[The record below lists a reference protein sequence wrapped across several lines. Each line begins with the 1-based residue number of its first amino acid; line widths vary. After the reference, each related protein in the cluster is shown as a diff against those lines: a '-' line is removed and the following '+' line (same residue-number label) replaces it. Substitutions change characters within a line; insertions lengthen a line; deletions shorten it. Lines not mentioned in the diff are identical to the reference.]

1 MAGPFLRLA
10 LAAALGFALS
20 GCASEPDNYA
30 APSDSFSPA
39 DSGAG
44 ARVGAI
50 RKPDTPLQCVP
61 FARQASGISIFGDA
75 NTWWNKAAGRFE
87 RGNAPKQGAVMV
99 LAGYAGP
106 NHAHLAVVRELVSTR
121 EIKVDHANWFNDGQ
135 VYVGDPVLDVSNDN
149 DWTMVRIWNIRTSAW
164 GTRDYPVQGFIGPG
178 PDNGNAAVASAGPS
192 SPSDERQALNRL
204 VISSR

>member
-1 MAGPFLRLA
+1 MAGPFLQLA

-20 GCASEPDNYA
+20 GCASEPDTVT
-30 APSDSFSPA
+30 PSDNFASPDN
-39 DSGAG
+39 DSG

-50 RKPDTPLQCVP
+50 RRPPSPLQCVP
-61 FARQASGISIFGDA
+61 FARQVSGISIFGDA

-87 RGNAPKQGAVMV
+87 RGNAPKEGAVMV

-106 NHAHLAVVRELVSTR
+106 NHAHLAVVRELLSAR

-135 VYVGDPVLDVSNDN
+135 IYIGDPVRDISPDN
-149 DWTMVRIWNIRTSAW
+149 NWSLVRIWNIRTNAW

-178 PDNGNAAVASAGPS
+178 PDIGSAVVASAADN
-192 SPSDERQALNRL
+192 SPPDEREALNRL
-204 VISSR
+204 VISNH